1 MEEHHADI
9 IKLEDNIREL
19 HEMFNEVSDLVEFH
33 V

>member
-1 MEEHHADI
+1 MELRHADI

-19 HEMFNEVSDLVEFH
+19 HEMFIDVSNLVEFQ